1 MEYLTGPLLEEN
13 HLSAKAVT
21 KTSVAETSQK
31 LQLKM
36 LRIGQ
41 FDAEAPQKLKWKV

>member
-1 MEYLTGPLLEEN
+1 MILSEIN
-13 HLSAKAVT
+13 HLGAKVVT

-31 LQLKM
+31 LQWKM
-36 LRIGQ
+36 LRNGQ